1 MSIESV
7 NQAMVGH
14 PDFGPITMRYEDG
27 GRVEVYQMGKLSV
40 RVPSGSMPAEI
51 RAAFDAETK
60 K

>member
-1 MSIESV
+1 MSNESV

-14 PDFGPITMRYEDG
+14 PNFGPITMQYEDG
-27 GRVEVYQMGKLSV
+27 GRVEIYQMGKLSV
-40 RVPSGSMPAEI
+40 RVPSGSMPDEI

>member
-1 MSIESV
+1 
-7 NQAMVGH
+7 MVGH

-27 GRVEVYQMGKLSV
+27 GRVEIYQMGKLSV
-40 RVPSGSMPAEI
+40 RVPSGSMPDEI